1 MKRTEAERPA
11 PIRRQTPPH
20 ANAARTAVARIA
32 PFLMMLSLAGMPPA
46 AARPVPKLDPGGEVY
61 KTEGPNDPL
70 IYDSTTGDKS
80 MIMLYLDF
88 PGQHMETP
96 TEARAEKVLGGDRVE
111 QLFHTQSHGKLRLD
125 IDHVHGWR
133 RLPKA
138 RDTYTAVTTEGH
150 RDLFVDVFALYP
162 EVDFHDYDYIVANI
176 PGLGNFAFGERDD
189 QAIPY
194 RDGKIR
200 VAVNIGSTNP
210 IVLVHELAHL
220 MGLPDL
226 YTIGDPEGPKNPVG
240 SWDIMADGNRASG
253 FIGWH
258 RHKLGWLD
266 ADRKTYL
273 TEGVHRLELAPLD
286 APSGTSL
293 AIVPVDSAERPHKVF
308 AVEIAQPA
316 RPREGREPAP
326 HGVLIYQVD
335 ATRATGKNPVIIH
348 PRDTLERAPFQPGD
362 RFEDDG
368 APMDVRVLEAL
379 EDNAY
384 RVEIRVKD
392 LSEGRP

>member
-1 MKRTEAERPA
+1 MNRTKADRPA
-11 PIRRQTPPH
+11 QNRRQTAPR
-20 ANAARTAVARIA
+20 ANTARPAARSITS
-32 PFLMMLSLAGMPPA
+32 FLMMIPLVWMSSA
-46 AARPVPKLDPGGEVY
+46 AAHPVPELDPGGDVY

-88 PGQHMETP
+88 PEKRMKIK
-96 TEARAEKVLGGDRVE
+96 TEERAAKVLGGDRV
-111 QLFHTQSHGKLRLD
+111 QKLFHTQSHGNLRLN

-138 RDTYTAVTTEGH
+138 KDTYTAVTTKGH
-150 RDLFVDVFALYP
+150 RDLFVDVLALYP
-162 EVDFHDYDYIVANI
+162 EVDFTDYDYIVANI
-176 PGLGNFAFGERDD
+176 SGLGNFAFGERDD
-189 QAIPY
+189 KAIPY

-200 VAVNIGSTNP
+200 VAVNIGSNNP
-210 IVLVHELAHL
+210 TVMVHELAHL

-240 SWDIMADGNRASG
+240 SWDIMSDGNRANG

-273 TEGVHRLELAPLD
+273 TKGVHQLDLAPLD

-293 AIVPVDSAERPHKVF
+293 AIVPVSLADRPHKVF

-326 HGVLIYQVD
+326 HGVLIYSVD
-335 ATRATGKNPVIIH
+335 ATRPTGKNPVIIH

-362 RFEDDG
+362 RFEHDD

-379 EDNAY
+379 GDDAY

-392 LSEGRP
+392 LPENQP